1 MTIKTRE
8 FWTEGRFG
16 YGIDDKINDF
26 VKEKHYVELIDV
38 ELIDIKY
45 HALTYEKD
53 GECIIRT
60 SALIMYKEK
69 SAFGVGYSQGEIK

>member
-1 MTIKTRE
+1 MAIKTRE
-8 FWTEGRFG
+8 FWTEGRFGEGRFG

-26 VKEKHYVELIDV
+26 VKEKHYVELID
-38 ELIDIKY
+38 IKY

-60 SALIMYKEK
+60 SALVIYKE
-69 SAFGVGYSQGEIK
+69 VN